1 MAVNK
6 KTNVKG
12 KENKMKI
19 SISISKYLK
28 EKLDEL
34 VEKGEFSNV
43 SEIVGIAVTRFLTEY
58 EREKKIS

>member
-1 MAVNK
+1 MAEG
-6 KTNVKG
+6 KTN

-34 VEKGEFSNV
+34 VNNGEFSSV
-43 SEIVGIAVTRFLTEY
+43 SEIVNIAVVRFLTEY
-58 EREKKIS
+58 EREKKLS